1 MGKDKPLA
9 GCVHRQWCFAINRP
23 SRQALCYTDY
33 CRLHDIFWHFRYLV
47 TKGADLLLCFKA
59 VWNSPD
65 VPFLISVMIFSG
77 MGDAS
82 VFCISSCCTKCY
94 GLIQAFPLGRRRL
107 PCTSCFTSAL
117 MACLSCSRACWASS
131 STTCQSLWLQCD
143 FLWPIPLGWHGACS
157 GTAAGEHFA
166 GPTVPQWLCYPAL
179 QLEWTQSS
187 SY

>member
-9 GCVHRQWCFAINRP
+9 GCVRRQWCFAINRP
-23 SRQALCYTDY
+23 SRQALRYTDY
-33 CRLHDIFWHFRYLV
+33 CRLCDIFWHFTYLM
-47 TKGADLLLCFKA
+47 TKGANLLLCFEA
-59 VWNSPD
+59 LWNSPD
-65 VPFLISVMIFSG
+65 VPFLFSVVIPSG
-77 MGDAS
+77 MGDTS
-82 VFCISSCCTKCY
+82 VLNRCSCCTTHYCW
-94 GLIQAFPLGRRRL
+94 FPLGRRR
-107 PCTSCFTSAL
+107 PPYTSCSTSAL

-166 GPTVPQWLCYPAL
+166 GPAVPQWLCYPAL